1 MGADELI
8 KGFKTR
14 RTYYGLKPESP
25 ISDDKI
31 HEIAQQ
37 AVLHTPSSFNS
48 QSTRVLVLLGDEH
61 KKLWET
67 IVKPAV
73 KAVAPPEAWE
83 GSEQKLN
90 GFAQGYG
97 TILVS
102 HPFCCIY
109 GCLGQ
114 CLIASGDYFCNPALF
129 LACTSAL

>member
-1 MGADELI
+1 MGSDELI

-25 ISDDKI
+25 IPDDKI
-31 HEIAQQ
+31 HEIVQQ

-61 KKLWET
+61 KKLWEN

-83 GSEQKLN
+83 GSEQKLS

-102 HPFCCIY
+102 SQILRGLAMDQMQH
-109 GCLGQ
+109 
-114 CLIASGDYFCNPALF
+114 ASDVPRSCAATNQWPALH
-129 LACTSAL
+129 